1 MTDADGID
9 VGSCERCSA
18 LVRSRSRIVNGVGD
32 ADADLV
38 FVGEAP
44 GQREDDL
51 GEPFVG
57 RSGDLLTEKLDDLG
71 VAREDVRITNSVR
84 CRPPE
89 NRDPRKK
96 ELANCRSYLHREI
109 SAVDPEAVCTL
120 GRVPTGNLLG
130 GSFKM
135 ADVVGDVRELKI
147 ETDVYPLVPCYHPA
161 AMLYDRSKEDRFEQV
176 LEKAAILAGYL

>member
-1 MTDADGID
+1 MTDEDELC
-9 VGSCERCSA
+9 VESCERCTA
-18 LVRSRSRIVNGVGD
+18 LVRNRRRIVNGVGD
-32 ADADLV
+32 SDADLL

-44 GQREDDL
+44 GQKEDDV

-57 RSGDLLTEKLDDLG
+57 RSGELLTEKLEDLG
-71 VAREDVRITNSVR
+71 VSRDDVRITNSVR
-84 CRPPE
+84 CRPPD

-96 ELANCRSYLHREI
+96 ELANCRSYLYREI
-109 SAVDPEAVCTL
+109 RAVDPEAVCTL

-135 ADVVGDVRELKI
+135 SDVVGDVHELQI
-147 ETDVYPLVPCYHPA
+147 EPDTYPLVPCYHPA
-161 AMLYDRSKEDRFEQV
+161 AMLYDRSKESRLDSV

>member
-1 MTDADGID
+1 MNEDLC
-9 VGSCERCSA
+9 VKSCERCSA
-18 LVRSRSRIVNGVGD
+18 LVRSRRRIVNGVGD
-32 ADADLV
+32 RDADLV

-57 RSGDLLTEKLDDLG
+57 RSGDILTEKLDDLG
-71 VAREDVRITNSVR
+71 VARGEVRITNSVR
-84 CRPPE
+84 CRPPD

-96 ELANCRSYLHREI
+96 ELANCRSYLFREI
-109 SAVDPEAVCTL
+109 RAVDPEAVCTL

-135 ADVVGDVRELKI
+135 SDVVGDVRELQI
-147 ETDVYPLVPCYHPA
+147 ETEVYPLVPCYHPA
-161 AMLYDRSKEDRFEQV
+161 AMLYDRSKEDRFEAV